1 MADNVT
7 RQTIERDPRNPE
19 DHIESGYEGDSTS
32 DDFSIPPC
40 GIEDCDLAL
49 FKLFNKDIGFTVRL
63 VESANKE
70 IQIKK
75 PLVVFATGERFAL
88 AKRLRPPR
96 DRNNQL
102 MIPAIS
108 IRRTAIEQ
116 NVDDITSRGINQ
128 FSGNL
133 AIKRKLNE
141 SDRDYQNLINK
152 LGFKHLQTPPSTT
165 RETGEKKD
173 DPFITNGGLLT
184 PEIKDNIFEIITV
197 PQPQFFTATYEVIF
211 WTSFSQHM
219 NYMIETYISSFLPN
233 DRIHKLVTDKG
244 YWFLARTEDSFPSQE
259 NIDDFT
265 EEERLIKYTF
275 NVSVRGY
282 IFAPQHNTNR
292 VPVRRWIS
300 APNIVFDIRQYSTEV
315 VEKKHLNRPPQKS
328 QKQTDA
334 FVLTDFEQNTQA
346 KQTPTTDDRYAVR
359 KDVIDPRTGKVK
371 RKYVSILQSNQVKG
385 ETIYRASDIQ
395 TLEEFIKS
403 SR

>member
-7 RQTIERDPRNPE
+7 RFNIPVDPLNPV
-19 DHIESGYEGDSTS
+19 DHVDSGFEGDSTS

-49 FKLFNKDIGFTVRL
+49 FKLFDKDIGFTVRL

-75 PLVVFATGERFAL
+75 PFVIFATGERFAL

-116 NVDDITSRGINQ
+116 SVDDITNRGMNQ
-128 FSGNL
+128 FSGNI
-133 AIKRKLNE
+133 AIKRRLNE
-141 SDRDYQNLINK
+141 SDRDYQNIVNK
-152 LGFKHLQTPPSTT
+152 IGLKNLQTPPSTT
-165 RETGEKKD
+165 SETGESKD
-173 DPFITNGGLLT
+173 DPNITNGGLLT

-197 PQPQFFTATYEVIF
+197 PQPQFFTATYEVVF
-211 WTSFSQHM
+211 WTSFTQHM

-233 DRIHKLVTDKG
+233 DRIHKLVSDKG
-244 YWFLARTEDSFPSQE
+244 YWFIARTDDNFPSQE

-265 EEERLIKYTF
+265 DEERLLKYTF

-282 IFAPQHNTNR
+282 IFASQYPTNK

-300 APNIVFDIRQYSTEV
+300 APNIVFDVKKYTTEV

-328 QKQTDA
+328 EKMKDA
-334 FVLTDFEQNTQA
+334 FVLTDFEKDPVTA
-346 KQTPTTDDRYAVR
+346 QTPTTDERYAVR
-359 KDVIDPRTGKVK
+359 KDIINPRTGKIT
-371 RKYVSILQSNQVKG
+371 RKYVSILESNQAKG
-385 ETIYRASDIQ
+385 ETIYRASDIE
-395 TLEEFIKS
+395 TLEEFVKSIK
-403 SR
+403 